1 MTEDETLSISLDAGV
16 LLLSSGAESFRI
28 EETVER
34 IASSLNVNIICY
46 VTLTSIM
53 VSTTE
58 NTKTKI
64 CKSKIA
70 GFDLQIVD
78 AINELSRSLERGQ
91 ITSNDF
97 IKRIETIKNNRSSFS
112 LPLKVLSA
120 GLVAMAPS
128 LIYNTS
134 VISYVSMF
142 FIGMIGYYVY
152 QYTEKKSSAIYAPE
166 FMGGLAIGIFCL
178 IGQYLGLYNH
188 YQFVALG
195 AVMPLVPGLSITN
208 AIREIIFGDIIS
220 GIVRSMKSL
229 IIVSTLVAGL
239 LVSIELVQFFY

>member
-1 MTEDETLSISLDAGV
+1 
-16 LLLSSGAESFRI
+16 
-28 EETVER
+28 
-34 IASSLNVNIICY
+34 
-46 VTLTSIM
+46 
-53 VSTTE
+53 
-58 NTKTKI
+58 
-64 CKSKIA
+64 
-70 GFDLQIVD
+70 
-78 AINELSRSLERGQ
+78 
-91 ITSNDF
+91 
-97 IKRIETIKNNRSSFS
+97 
-112 LPLKVLSA
+112 
-120 GLVAMAPS
+120 
-128 LIYNTS
+128 S